1 MNQELDIDLN
11 HDALTAFYNSYF
23 QYYTTLSSQA
33 KLRFTERC
41 LYFIESKNIIGA
53 EGFRITNKVRAI
65 IAASAVQLTL
75 GLDTWDYDY
84 FMEIIIH
91 PKKFLNKPTQQ
102 HFKGET
108 NLQGYIKLSWLSFIN
123 GYKNGKDNV
132 NLGIHEFSHALRF
145 NSIRGNEQDYYTKY
159 FFMMWLGTA
168 YEAYYH
174 IKQGKESIFR
184 DYGGANI
191 NEFISVCFEHY
202 FESPQQIKEAYP
214 HLYYNTAILLNQIT
228 EGNTTRINIR
238 EQMMQEK
245 SKLLSP
251 LKQRTIK
258 QRVIDSNSVPLIIV
272 SAVIMVFTMMGSG
285 IFSGPV
291 LVLFGIVFGFY
302 LRLDANMISLYTNG
316 QQLEIKKG
324 FLLLKNW
331 QRHSFALSHL
341 VNVEYSDQ
349 GSFNE
354 IGMIFYNTEDGHFY
368 EEVVQCDKGY
378 AAELL
383 SEFKANKIAIS
394 RL

>member
-1 MNQELDIDLN
+1 LDQDLDIDIN
-11 HDALTAFYNSYF
+11 AEALSAFYSSYF
-23 QYYTTLSSQA
+23 QYYTTLSPQG
-33 KLRFTERC
+33 KQRFAERC
-41 LYFIESKNIIGA
+41 LYFIKEKTIVGA
-53 EGFRITNKVRAI
+53 EGFTINNKVRAI

-84 FMEIIIH
+84 FMQIIIH
-91 PKKFLNKPTQQ
+91 PQKFLNKPTQQ

-123 GYKNGKDNV
+123 GYKDGKDNV

-159 FFMMWLGTA
+159 FFTMWLSTA

-202 FESPQQIKEAYP
+202 FESPQQIKQAYP
-214 HLYYNTAILLNQIT
+214 HLYYNTAILLNQVT
-228 EGNTTRINIR
+228 EGNVTNINVR
-238 EQMMQEK
+238 EQMMLEK

-251 LKQRTIK
+251 LKQRAIK
-258 QRVIDSNSVPLIIV
+258 QRVIDSNSVPLIII
-272 SAVIMVFTMMGSG
+272 STVIMIFTMVVSG
-285 IFSGPV
+285 VFSGPV
-291 LVLFGIVFGFY
+291 VVLLGICICFY

-331 QRHSFALSHL
+331 QKHSFALSHL
-341 VNVEYSDQ
+341 VNVEYSDL
-349 GSFNE
+349 GNLGE
-354 IGMIFYNTEDGHFY
+354 LGMLFYNTADDHFY
-368 EEVVQCDKGY
+368 EEVVQCDKAY
-378 AAELL
+378 ATELL

>member
-1 MNQELDIDLN
+1 MQ
-11 HDALTAFYNSYF
+11 
-23 QYYTTLSSQA
+23 
-33 KLRFTERC
+33 
-41 LYFIESKNIIGA
+41 
-53 EGFRITNKVRAI
+53 
-65 IAASAVQLTL
+65 
-75 GLDTWDYDY
+75 
-84 FMEIIIH
+84 IIIH

-102 HFKGET
+102 LFKGET
-108 NLQGYIKLSWLSFIN
+108 NLQGYIQLSWLSFIN
-123 GYKNGKDNV
+123 GYKDRNDNV

-159 FFMMWLGTA
+159 FFLMWLGTA
-168 YEAYYH
+168 YEAFYH

-184 DYGGANI
+184 NYGGANI

-214 HLYYNTAILLNQIT
+214 HLYYNTAILLNQVT
-228 EGNTTRINIR
+228 EGNITRINVR
-238 EQMMQEK
+238 EQMMLEK

-251 LKQRTIK
+251 LKQRAIK
-258 QRVIDSNSVPLIIV
+258 QRVIDSDSVPLIVV
-272 SAVIMVFTMMGSG
+272 SLVILIFTIMASG

-291 LVLFGIVFGFY
+291 LVLLGIVFGFY

-331 QRHSFALSHL
+331 QKHSFTLSHL
-341 VNVEYSDQ
+341 VNVEYSD
-349 GSFNE
+349 
-354 IGMIFYNTEDGHFY
+354 IGNLGELGMTFYNTDDDHFY